1 VLLFCFILFLLA
13 SCTITGNE
21 ESAAEN
27 HTHHFVNGDLPAR
40 RASNALSQP
49 PGLWQGQEERE
60 PEPDVK
66 ITACKKA
73 RGVAPLKRR
82 EIKYAGALLMLTAP
96 PGLIKTRSQLFF
108 LRAFLQLRSAA
119 QPSAP
124 GSPTATHHS

>member
-1 VLLFCFILFLLA
+1 M
-13 SCTITGNE
+13 ITRNE

-66 ITACKKA
+66 ITACEKA
-73 RGVAPLKRR
+73 RGVEPLKRR
-82 EIKYAGALLMLTAP
+82 KIKYAGTLLMLTAP
-96 PGLIKTRSQLFF
+96 PGLIKMHSQLFF

-119 QPSAP
+119 QPGVPS
-124 GSPTATHHS
+124 SPRATHHSRTAL